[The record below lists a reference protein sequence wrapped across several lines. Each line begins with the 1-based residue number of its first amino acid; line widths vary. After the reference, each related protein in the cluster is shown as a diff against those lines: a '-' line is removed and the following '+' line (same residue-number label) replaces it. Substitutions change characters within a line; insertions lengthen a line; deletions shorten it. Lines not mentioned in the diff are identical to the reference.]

1 MKKLFFNLGIGV
13 LTIYLAVLL
22 IPGVKIE
29 GDFMMVLKIS
39 FWAGIILG
47 LINYFFKPLIK
58 LITLPLAILTLG
70 LFWLIINILII
81 WVVDIVFQPLIIL
94 GLWPLFLTSLL
105 NWGLSLLLS
114 RIIK

>member
-1 MKKLFFNLGIGV
+1 MGKLLLNLGTGV

-39 FWAGIILG
+39 FWAGIVLG
-47 LINYFFKPLIK
+47 IINYFFKPLIK

-81 WVVDIVFQPLIIL
+81 WFVDIIFQSLIIL
-94 GLWPLFLTSLL
+94 GLLPLFLISLL
-105 NWGLSLLLS
+105 NWGLTLLLS